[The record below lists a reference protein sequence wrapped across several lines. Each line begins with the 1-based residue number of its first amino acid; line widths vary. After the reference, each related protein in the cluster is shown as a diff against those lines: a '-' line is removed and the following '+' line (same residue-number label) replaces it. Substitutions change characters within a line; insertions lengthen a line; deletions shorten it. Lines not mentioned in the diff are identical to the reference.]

1 MVEEPK
7 SNWWMSP
14 AFKAV
19 CCTYY
24 LIAGLVLV
32 LLMTFAAPSF
42 GYFPCSILL
51 TACAFFWKWPRQA
64 AAFSLPLVIV
74 FAYSLYVLQIWH
86 WAGDAGT
93 AIGLIAIVAFFFV
106 PCTIVLFL
114 DRVAW
119 TPMAVAISLVF
130 ISFAVDRTWTNK
142 VEVRSVEMGW
152 TADGETPWGGDA
164 QRDAANR
171 PPVIVYVQA
180 GGGYCYD
187 AIFYEPLKV
196 RLKQLGKSKIVVQ
209 YNVFKDFGSERGYN
223 IRPVEGFHFNDA
235 KQSLIQDV
243 EGYGGN
249 TLAPSDDGS
258 KYGPPACPR

>member
-1 MVEEPK
+1 MEDQ
-7 SNWWMSP
+7 STNAWWTSP
-14 AFKAV
+14 AFKAASSV
-19 CCTYY
+19 YY
-24 LIAGLVLV
+24 LIAGLALV

-42 GYFPCSILL
+42 AFYPCAILL
-51 TACAFFWKWPRQA
+51 TLSAFFWKWPRQA
-64 AAFSLPLVIV
+64 AAFSFPFVCV
-74 FAYSLYVLQIWH
+74 FAYSLYVLKIWH
-86 WAGDAGT
+86 WAGNAST
-93 AIGLIAIVAFFFV
+93 SIGLFCIVILFFV
-106 PCTIVLFL
+106 PCSIVLIFG
-114 DRVAW
+114 RIAWKSMFVA
-119 TPMAVAISLVF
+119 VLLVTM
-130 ISFAVDRTWTNK
+130 SFAVDRIWTNK
-142 VEVRSVEMGW
+142 VEIRSIEMGW
-152 TADGETPWGGDA
+152 TADGETPCGGDA

-196 RLKQLGKSKIVVQ
+196 RLQQLGKSKIVVQ

-223 IRPVEGFHFNDA
+223 IRSVEGFQFNDA

-249 TLAPSDDGS
+249 TLAPSDDRR

>member
-1 MVEEPK
+1 
-7 SNWWMSP
+7 MSP
-14 AFKAV
+14 AFKAASS
-19 CCTYY
+19 TYY
-24 LIAGLVLV
+24 LIAGMALV

-42 GYFPCSILL
+42 AFYHCAILL
-51 TACAFFWKWPRQA
+51 TLSAFFWKWPRRA
-64 AAFSLPLVIV
+64 AAFSFPFVCV
-74 FAYSLYVLQIWH
+74 FAYCLYVLEIWH
-86 WAGDAGT
+86 WAGNAST
-93 AIGLIAIVAFFFV
+93 SIGLFCIVTILFV
-106 PCTIVLFL
+106 PCSIVLLL
-114 DRVAW
+114 DRIDWKPMVAGGL
-119 TPMAVAISLVF
+119 LVT
-130 ISFAVDRTWTNK
+130 ISFAVDRIWTNK
-142 VEVRSVEMGW
+142 VEIRSIEMGW

-164 QRDAANR
+164 QRDAGNR

-223 IRPVEGFHFNDA
+223 IRSVEGFQFNDA
-235 KQSLIQDV
+235 KKSLIQDL

-249 TLAPSDDGS
+249 ILAPSDDGS